1 MLHPRGRL
9 IVAGPPRH
17 RIHASASRGTATKDC
32 EQDPVVVIS
41 AETRVVGVRA
51 RDEMTCARQ
60 WYKRAPGVMQ
70 MTRRHLASSHHRP
83 SVRDRIARRQSS
95 FHFAPSHPYRNC
107 LCLRSSAVP
116 DIGLWPA
123 NPSSLRC
130 AFDSRCLLSLSCS
143 QDGSLAASSSASPG
157 CRSAAYSSHR
167 LSTPRNAQG
176 SSEHLHREEA
186 RLQA

>member
-1 MLHPRGRL
+1 MQGASRRAAASHIGSRYSLRSIPSAYLHRSTPLLRINNWSARAVLHPRGRL

-17 RIHASASRGTATKDC
+17 RFHASASRGTATKDC

-116 DIGLWPA
+116 VIRLWPA

-130 AFDSRCLLSLSCS
+130 AFDSR
-143 QDGSLAASSSASPG
+143 
-157 CRSAAYSSHR
+157 
-167 LSTPRNAQG
+167 
-176 SSEHLHREEA
+176 
-186 RLQA
+186 